1 MGKGPGA
8 ILNFKTFLYFINRL
22 LAGSR
27 TRPSDFTFTFPFHA
41 LEKEMATHSSTLA
54 WKIPWTKEP
63 GRLQSMGSQR
73 DGHDWT
79 TSLYLTS
86 DIIFNFCDLY
96 ALIWYMSRLLYQ
108 PHKVVWELTE
118 ITYKVPSTI
127 PSIKCVQK
135 SINHKSSQKEE
146 EKLMSYMVWR
156 I

>member
-1 MGKGPGA
+1 MGFPRGSEGKSICPQYGRPGFNPWVRK
-8 ILNFKTFLYFINRL
+8 I
-22 LAGSR
+22 
-27 TRPSDFTFTFPFHA
+27 P